1 MWWINSI
8 IQIHRP
14 YPTWSST
21 IKWSCS
27 YPVCQST
34 DTLSLRLVWAARF
47 QIPMYIYASHKT
59 QSNETS
65 LSSCDHVTYDV
76 FTVVLLLLYTTWTQ
90 TLTRQWL
97 HDFMMKS
104 FECSVLA
111 FASLTP
117 FQFNWL
123 VEVHIIHVLGFMMF
137 LKYCTPLIV
146 VNDSLVFYSPLTF
159 PFKIQRILSGDY
171 VWRYTKCSA

>member
-1 MWWINSI
+1 MINKLNHTSSPSRSHLIVYYQIDGFVQDCSI
-8 IQIHRP
+8 
-14 YPTWSST
+14 SSALAVEILQSCT
-21 IKWSCS
+21 NPSKWSCS
-27 YPVCQST
+27 YPVCQSA

-47 QIPMYIYASHKT
+47 QILTYNYASHKT

-65 LSSCDHVTYDV
+65 LWYCNPDTYDV
-76 FTVVLLLLYTTWTQ
+76 LTVVLLLLYSTWTQ
-90 TLTRQWL
+90 TLTTQWL

-123 VEVHIIHVLGFMMF
+123 VEVHIIHVLWFIM
-137 LKYCTPLIV
+137 V
-146 VNDSLVFYSPLTF
+146 
-159 PFKIQRILSGDY
+159 FKILHITYCGQRLISFL
-171 VWRYTKCSA
+171 